1 MLTEPTES
9 QSRLAYLRLESL
21 IVTLELAP
29 GSMVTEKQL
38 IALAGFGRTPV
49 REAIQ
54 KLEWQGLIAVRPRA
68 GLQITALDATHPAM
82 IYQTRRQLEPLAAR
96 LMASHID
103 SMARELLIGC
113 AKAMTECSVTGDKV
127 GFLDVDKLFDEIIER
142 TCPNPFIIQA
152 LSALQTHAR
161 RYWFHAAD
169 DAALDTSVNLHVRAI
184 RALLQGDPE
193 ASETAMRE
201 LIDGIAAGAA
211 PISDADRK

>member
-1 MLTEPTES
+1 MTEPTES
-9 QSRLAYLRLESL
+9 HSRLAYLRLESL

-38 IALAGFGRTPV
+38 IALAGLGRTPV

-68 GLQITALDATHPAM
+68 GLQISALDPAYPAM

-96 LMASHID
+96 LMADHID
-103 SMARELLIGC
+103 AAARQALIGC

-127 GFLDVDKLFDEIIER
+127 GFLDADKSFDEIMER
-142 TCPNPFIIQA
+142 TCPNPFVTQA
-152 LSALQTHAR
+152 LSTLQTHAR
-161 RYWFHAAD
+161 RYWYHAAD
-169 DAALDTSVNLHVRAI
+169 GGALNDSMDLHVKVI

-193 ASETAMRE
+193 AAELAMRE
-201 LIDGIAAGAA
+201 LIDGMMGA
-211 PISDADRK
+211 S

>member
-1 MLTEPTES
+1 VTEPTES
-9 QSRLAYLRLESL
+9 HSRLAYLRLESL

-38 IALAGFGRTPV
+38 IALAGYGRTPV

-68 GLQITALDATHPAM
+68 GLQISALDPAHPEK

-96 LMASHID
+96 LMAGHID
-103 SMARELLIGC
+103 GDARQALISC

-127 GFLDVDKLFDEIIER
+127 GFLDADKTFDEIMER
-142 TCPNPFIIQA
+142 TCPNPFITQA

-169 DAALDTSVNLHVRAI
+169 GSALHSSVDFHVKVI
-184 RALLQGDPE
+184 RALLQGDAE
-193 ASETAMRE
+193 ASEQAMRDM
-201 LIDGIAAGAA
+201 IDGLPG
-211 PISDADRK
+211 STRR